1 MRMEALE
8 EKMTI
13 KQKDYLSFLMTTIQ
27 NDKIRQDLQKRMI
40 LLSKAQASN
49 IIDAIVSGSMESIVN
64 FF

>member
-1 MRMEALE
+1 MEALE